1 MDVQE
6 LAKIAL
12 QPMLE
17 GITYQER
24 KALPSTSTQVSIE
37 CPMVAITTAV
47 NVQTYRIDRPE
58 TTTLSSARPPYRGRS
73 EPRLPALHST
83 LRVHDHREAVRLR
96 DFVRRFVKHLLERH
110 HAAQDGRH
118 GTGTGRTWSATFLC
132 SLFDEFMS
140 LLD

>member
-47 NVQTYRIDRPE
+47 NINVQTYRIESTRNNYA
-58 TTTLSSARPPYRGRS
+58 LFRLRPPGTARVGTEAAGLAQHLTGPRPPGGR
-73 EPRLPALHST
+73 
-83 LRVHDHREAVRLR
+83 
-96 DFVRRFVKHLLERH
+96 
-110 HAAQDGRH
+110 AA
-118 GTGTGRTWSATFLC
+118 A
-132 SLFDEFMS
+132 
-140 LLD
+140 